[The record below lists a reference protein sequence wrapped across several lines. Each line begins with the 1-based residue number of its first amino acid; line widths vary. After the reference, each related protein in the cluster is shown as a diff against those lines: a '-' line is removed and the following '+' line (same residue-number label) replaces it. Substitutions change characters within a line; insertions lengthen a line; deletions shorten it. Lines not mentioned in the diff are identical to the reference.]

1 MKLRCPACGTSASLD
16 VLIAHDGARDALAQ
30 VFRLPGQLGGAVV
43 RYLGPFRPE
52 ARELS
57 LDRVARLL
65 SEVLPDLQSGHI
77 TRKGSLHEAPPD
89 AWIWAIE
96 QAITARDGGRL
107 ALPLKGHGWLYEVI
121 STWKP
126 VAGQALG
133 VSHKPANPAGR
144 GGMSPTLSAIAA
156 PEDPANG

>member
-16 VLIAHDGARDALAQ
+16 VLLAHDGARDALAQ
-30 VFRLPGQLGGAVV
+30 VFRLSGALGGALV
-43 RYLGPFRPE
+43 RYLGLFRPE

-65 SEVLPDLQSGHI
+65 SEVLPDLQAGRI
-77 TRKGSLHEAPPD
+77 TRKGAVHDAPPE

-96 QAITARDGGRL
+96 QAVAARDSGRL

-121 STWKP
+121 STWRP
-126 VAGQALG
+126 VAGQAL
-133 VSHKPANPAGR
+133 VTTNPAAIPTGR
-144 GGMSPTLSAIAA
+144 GMSRTLSAIAA
-156 PEDPANG
+156 LENRANG